1 MTESQRN
8 KVIFIGL
15 IFIFTSIILMP
26 NFVDH
31 KKLPTWLASK
41 KITLGLDLRG
51 GSYFVLGVKS
61 EEAVKSQ
68 LAQMAVS
75 IAADLK
81 KEGIIRAKQI
91 DEKDLEIILLGER
104 NIETVEKFI
113 AQQFPNLIKSKVLPD
128 GAKVKLIYTVNNAF
142 VVQTKKDAVDQA
154 IETVRNRVD
163 FYGVAE
169 PTIQRSGEDHIIVQ
183 LPSETNIEVV
193 KKTIGSV
200 AKLEFKLVYDP
211 KKTSPEVSPVRLPGK
226 TGGEYLL
233 EDQTLMTGAAVEKA
247 SVDINPQTGEIEVLL
262 RLNSSGRGTFDR
274 ITGANVNRQLAII
287 LDNVVQSAPN
297 INSRISGGSAVITGQ
312 FTREE
317 ARQLAIVLRS
327 GALPAPLEFL
337 ETRTVG
343 ATLGRDSINQG
354 ILATIIGTIAVAIFF
369 VIYYKK
375 AGIIADVCVI
385 LNALILLAVLALFGA
400 TFTLPGIAGLALTV
414 GMAVDANVLI
424 YERMREELRKGV
436 NVRAAIVAGFDKA
449 HWTILDANLTTL
461 LTGLIL
467 FSFGTGPIRGFAVT
481 LSVGILTTLFT
492 TLFVS
497 RVIFDVMNVKNGKG
511 ELSI

>member
-1 MTESQRN
+1 MTPCSRVLTFRR
-8 KVIFIGL
+8 KI
-15 IFIFTSIILMP
+15 
-26 NFVDH
+26 
-31 KKLPTWLASK
+31 LPTSSL
-41 KITLGLDLRG
+41 KITVTLHQLTYYF
-51 GSYFVLGVKS
+51 SYFWC
-61 EEAVKSQ
+61 
-68 LAQMAVS
+68 
-75 IAADLK
+75 
-81 KEGIIRAKQI
+81 
-91 DEKDLEIILLGER
+91 
-104 NIETVEKFI
+104 
-113 AQQFPNLIKSKVLPD
+113 
-128 GAKVKLIYTVNNAF
+128 
-142 VVQTKKDAVDQA
+142 
-154 IETVRNRVD
+154 
-163 FYGVAE
+163 
-169 PTIQRSGEDHIIVQ
+169 
-183 LPSETNIEVV
+183 
-193 KKTIGSV
+193 
-200 AKLEFKLVYDP
+200 
-211 KKTSPEVSPVRLPGK
+211 
-226 TGGEYLL
+226 
-233 EDQTLMTGAAVEKA
+233 
-247 SVDINPQTGEIEVLL
+247 
-262 RLNSSGRGTFDR
+262 SS
-274 ITGANVNRQLAII
+274 RQLAII

-369 VIYYKK
+369 VVYYKK
-375 AGIIADVCVI
+375 AGMIADACVI

-436 NVRAAIVAGFDKA
+436 KVRAAIVAGFDKA

-497 RVIFDVMNVKNGKG
+497 RVIFDVLNVKDSKG